1 MYTVKRKLAEGN
13 VGDSRCAA
21 DRYEREMAGIVLSV
35 DRPLRPLE
43 TVGWRASSSL
53 GCRNPCRRQARDGVR
68 AKEQLGGSSG
78 TYCPLVA
85 SRDLGGGLSES
96 LVSWFLGCWG
106 GLPWSTSGIGREKRH
121 NATAKKLGETGSDWV
136 WEAWWLLF

>member
-21 DRYEREMAGIVLSV
+21 DRYGREMARIVLSV

-85 SRDLGGGLSES
+85 SRDLGG
-96 LVSWFLGCWG
+96 WAF
-106 GLPWSTSGIGREKRH
+106 
-121 NATAKKLGETGSDWV
+121 
-136 WEAWWLLF
+136 